1 MNNEFQ
7 PVNDGEIIS
16 LNHQSIARHL
26 NLSSNGFADVQIKSE
41 QFAFIN

>member
-16 LNHQSIARHL
+16 LNHQDIGRYL
-26 NLSSNGFADVQIKSE
+26 NLPSNGFADIQIK
-41 QFAFIN
+41 